1 MGSARTYRIGLAVT
15 GLALLAWLIW
25 HNLSGEFRPLVEA
38 SGGEAQRIDAARSWQ
53 YDEAGQLAYRLDSP
67 QVVDREGRD
76 RYRLDSP
83 VARIIDTDRD
93 TPPWQVSANIGWIE
107 RTGGTVDLEGDVLAQ
122 RAPHEMTG
130 RLEMRTEAMQVRPND
145 RRAQSS
151 APATLLE
158 RQADGEPRWTSD
170 SERLTLDW
178 GGERL
183 TQTGTVRDVY
193 RTGDA
198 P

>member
-1 MGSARTYRIGLAVT
+1 MTGPVPCESLDHLNWAVLDLSVHADGLHSVRIDRRRSPTRIEGVARTPVVFGVTLNINRDNGSLDDQILVVGMRKAV
-15 GLALLAWLIW
+15 W
-25 HNLSGEFRPLVEA
+25 PLE
-38 SGGEAQRIDAARSWQ
+38 E
-53 YDEAGQLAYRLDSP
+53 
-67 QVVDREGRD
+67 
-76 RYRLDSP
+76 
-83 VARIIDTDRD
+83 
-93 TPPWQVSANIGWIE
+93 
-107 RTGGTVDLEGDVLAQ
+107 DVLAQ
-122 RAPHEMTG
+122 RAPHETTG

-170 SERLTLDW
+170 SERLSLDW